1 MTKFATICTLLLL
14 SLVGLHAWGQA
25 IPAATRGALQVGAGV
40 YGATDDQ
47 WPNAP
52 YAYGLTFYSTLDLTD
67 HFGGEADIH
76 LMDLRKVN
84 TLAEDSYELG
94 PRFTL
99 HRGRFEP
106 YGKFLFGIG
115 HTSVQ
120 PPIYVPHTP
129 GTFFEVSFGGGLDYR
144 VTDKIDARGDFEY
157 QDWISF
163 QSSPQNP
170 GTHLNPGLATIGVA
184 YRFY

>member
-1 MTKFATICTLLLL
+1 MSKFALICSLFFV
-14 SLVGLHAWGQA
+14 SLVGIPALGQA
-25 IPAATRGALQVGAGV
+25 IPAATRGTVQIGAGV
-40 YGATDDQ
+40 YGASDDE

-52 YAYGLTFYSTLDLTD
+52 YAYGLTFYGTMEATD
-67 HFGGEADIH
+67 HLGGEADIH
-76 LMDLRKVN
+76 LMDLKKIN

-106 YGKFLFGIG
+106 YGKVLFGLG

-129 GTFFEVSFGGGLDYR
+129 GTFFEISFGLGLDYR
-144 VTDKIDARGDFEY
+144 ITEKIDARGDFEY
-157 QDWISF
+157 QDWTSF
-163 QSSPQNP
+163 HSSPQNP
-170 GTHLNPGLATIGVA
+170 GNRLNPGLLTVGVA
-184 YRFY
+184 YRFN